1 MTKKKSNAG
10 RPTDFKSEYIEQV
23 YKLSLL
29 GMKDSEIAEFF
40 EVTETTINNWKIEF
54 PEFFESMRDG
64 KRKADAEIA
73 KGLYDRAK
81 GAEWVEDQAF
91 KVKRVEYENGKR
103 VLETEEIKT
112 VPVRKAAPPDTTAA
126 VRWLTNRDPSR
137 WRDKVDV
144 EHSGKIE
151 SIEVIRKETE

>member
-1 MTKKKSNAG
+1 VTKKKSNAG
-10 RPTDFKSEYIEQV
+10 RPTAYKPEYNEQV
-23 YKLSLL
+23 FKLCLL
-29 GMKDSEIAEFF
+29 GCKDDEIAAFF
-40 EVTETTINNWKIEF
+40 EVCEATINNWKLEF
-54 PEFFESMRDG
+54 PQFLESMRDG
-64 KRKADAEIA
+64 KQKADAEIA

-81 GAEWVEDQAF
+81 GAEWTEDQAF

-126 VRWLTNRDPSR
+126 VRWLTNRDPAR

-151 SIEVIRKETE
+151 SIEVIRKEPE